1 MRSVFFGLGLE
12 YDKGSD
18 PSVGLNSAGTVLD
31 VHKNEAGVTLYYRLG
46 KLNKASV
53 DWEAS
58 SHYLDGGTQPDCA
71 LNDNDYA
78 VEVHRNEAGFT
89 LYTRLGQYDRLTHSM
104 TWYESKDSG
113 GGYEPGVALN
123 NSNVAVEVHRTNNV
137 LHTNRLYIRVG
148 NIEGEIVDWEDDE
161 QYDTGG
167 FPRVALNNHGRVVEV
182 HQAGSLENEPTA
194 LWLKLGRVD
203 GDKVEFEGD
212 PINFATG
219 NKPCV
224 TVTDTDDVIVL
235 WTNGGALSQR
245 VGRIVGTTIEW
256 TDDGVP
262 FDDGIAPSIAS
273 AAGMTLQVHQSE
285 TILYGLHYSSSIL
298 TDRAIWMQERLNA
311 LGNRQL
317 GALVLPASHDSSMYR
332 GGPIESLA
340 RTQNLSIFDQLEYGI
355 RYFDLRVRWTGSKFV
370 MFHGPV
376 DGPDLADI
384 LDGIK
389 RYANFGHQEVAILK
403 FSHFKDIDNAR
414 YAEFTT
420 QVDNAIGDWLVKTKV
435 AGKRLAQMTLNEYVS
450 QGTALLAVV
459 DENYAIDVPK
469 AGFWVYRDAEWE
481 GDAHGSGYDPIVGD
495 LRVFDVYSDALLVDN
510 MVEDQRAKF
519 AAYNGTCAKN
529 PDVPCDMYLMSWT
542 LTPPTD
548 VWDVS
553 KAANRI
559 LGEQMTEIPVPNDSG
574 EIINMIYVDYVEFAR
589 VTDVVL
595 FQNGVPFPVG

>member
-1 MRSVFFGLGLE
+1 MRSVFFGLGFE

-18 PSVGLNSAGTVLD
+18 PSVGLNSSGIVLD
-31 VHKNEAGVTLYYRLG
+31 VHKNEAGFKLYYRLG
-46 KLNKASV
+46 KLNNASV
-53 DWEAS
+53 DWEID

-89 LYTRLGQYDRLTHSM
+89 LYTRLGKYDRVRHAM
-104 TWYESKDSG
+104 TWYKSEDSG
-113 GGYEPGVALN
+113 GGHEPGVALN
-123 NSNVAVEVHRTNNV
+123 NGNVAVEVHRTNHA
-137 LHTNRLYIRVG
+137 LHTDRLYIRVG
-148 NIEGEIVDWEDDE
+148 NIKGQRVEWESDK
-161 QYDTGG
+161 QYDTGA

-182 HQAGSLENEPTA
+182 HQAGSVENRPTA
-194 LWLKLGRVD
+194 LWLKLGRID
-203 GDKVEFEGD
+203 GKHVKFEGN

-235 WTNGGALSQR
+235 WTNGGRLSQR
-245 VGRIVGTTIEW
+245 VGRIDGTTVRW
-256 TDDGVP
+256 TDDGKQ
-262 FDDGIAPSIAS
+262 FDDGKAPSIAS
-273 AAGMTLQVHQSE
+273 AAGMTLQIHQSE
-285 TILYGLHYSSSIL
+285 TVFHGLFYSSSIL
-298 TDRAIWMQERLNA
+298 TDRAIWMQERLKT

-332 GGPIESLA
+332 SGPIESLA
-340 RTQNLSIFDQLEYGI
+340 RTQDLSIFDQLEYGI

-384 LDGIK
+384 LEGFK
-389 RYANFGHQEVAILK
+389 RYANFGHKEVAILK
-403 FSHFKDIDNAR
+403 FSHFKDIDNTI
-414 YAEFTT
+414 YKQFTT
-420 QVDNAIGDWLVKTKV
+420 QVNDAIGKWLVKSKV

-450 QGTALLAVV
+450 NGTALLAVV
-459 DENYAIDVPK
+459 DDDYAIAEPK
-469 AGFWVYRDAEWE
+469 AGFWVYRDAEWD
-481 GDAHGSGYDPIVGD
+481 GDAHGSGYDPAVGD
-495 LRVFDVYSDALLVDN
+495 LRVYDVYSNTIFIDT
-510 MVEDQRAKF
+510 MVENQRAKF
-519 AAYNGTCAKN
+519 AAYKGTCARN
-529 PDVPCDMYLMSWT
+529 PAVPCDLYLMSWT

-559 LGEQMTEIPVPNDSG
+559 LGDQMTKIAVPNG
-574 EIINMIYVDYVEFAR
+574 HNQIINMIYVDYVEYAR

-595 FQNGVPFPVG
+595 FQNGVPFPVA